1 VDDVSTAQLS
11 YPVLTIAWN
20 GFLATGADEE
30 TLRVCSA
37 DGFESG
43 FYDSLRIID
52 SRGALY
58 VVQAARKAR
67 PATGALRRLLGRG
80 RWQVD
85 LELAAGDP
93 LDLRDVKIQVIAAIY
108 RNPTR
113 WEEAGTL
120 ARTVQAVVEAG
131 TINAVMELF
140 SGDG

>member
-1 VDDVSTAQLS
+1 VSTELLS
-11 YPVLTIAWN
+11 FPVLTIAWN
-20 GFLATGADEE
+20 GFLATGEDEA
-30 TLRVCSA
+30 TLRVCSE

-80 RWQVD
+80 LWQVD
-85 LELAAGDP
+85 LDLAAGDP
-93 LDLRDVKIQVIAAIY
+93 LDLRDVKIQVIAAIH
-108 RNPTR
+108 RNPAR

-120 ARTVQAVVEAG
+120 EQTVRAVAEAG
-131 TINAVMELF
+131 TIPAVMGLF
-140 SGDG
+140 AGDA

>member
-1 VDDVSTAQLS
+1 VSTELLS

-20 GFLATGADEE
+20 GFLATGEDEE
-30 TLRVCSA
+30 TLRVCSE

-52 SRGALY
+52 SSGALF
-58 VVQAARKAR
+58 VVRAARKAR
-67 PATGALRRLLGRG
+67 PATGPLRRILGRG
-80 RWQVD
+80 LWRVD
-85 LELAAGDP
+85 LDLAAGDP

-120 ARTVQAVVEAG
+120 DETVQAVAEAG
-131 TINAVMELF
+131 TLQAVMGLF
-140 SGDG
+140 SGET

>member
-1 VDDVSTAQLS
+1 VSTELLT

-20 GFLATGADEE
+20 GFLATGQDEE
-30 TLRVCSA
+30 TLRVCSE

-67 PATGALRRLLGRG
+67 PAKGALRRLLGRG
-80 RWQVD
+80 LWHVD
-85 LELAAGDP
+85 LDLAAADS
-93 LDLRDVKIQVIAAIY
+93 LDLRDVKIQVIAAIH
-108 RNPTR
+108 RNPAR

-120 ARTVQAVVEAG
+120 EQTVQAVAAAG
-131 TINAVMELF
+131 TIPAVMALF
-140 SGDG
+140 AGEA

>member
-1 VDDVSTAQLS
+1 VSTELLS

-20 GFLATGADEE
+20 GFLATGEDEE
-30 TLRVCSA
+30 TLRVCSK

-58 VVQAARKAR
+58 TVRAARKAR
-67 PATGALRRLLGRG
+67 PAKGALRQLIGRG
-80 RWQVD
+80 LWQVD
-85 LELAAGDP
+85 LDLAVGDP
-93 LDLRDVKIQVIAAIY
+93 LDLRDVKIQVVAAIY

-120 ARTVQAVVEAG
+120 EQTVRAVAEARTLQAVMG
-131 TINAVMELF
+131 LF
-140 SGDG
+140 SGEA